1 MSNFRSRLM
10 MPIQGRKFI
19 SVISLS
25 TAASL
30 ICSGAF
36 AQTKTIK
43 LGFAAVL
50 TGAQGHYGKDM
61 EYAAKIA
68 VEEANANKLQ
78 VGGHVVKFELL
89 SADDQADPK
98 TGAAVAQHLVDSG
111 VVAVIGHFN
120 SGTSIPAS
128 RIYYAAGIP
137 QVSPAATNPTLTH
150 QGYKSVFR
158 IINTDAQMGAYAG
171 KYAVNELKS
180 KRIGVIDDRTAFG
193 KGMADEF
200 EKSAR
205 AAGGNV
211 LQREFTND
219 KSVDFTSIL
228 TKFKGQKVD
237 LIFFGGLDPQAGPM
251 SRQIHQLQLGAK
263 LMGGGGFT
271 TQNFIDLSGD
281 VSEGTLS
288 WEYGLPLAKMP
299 GGKALIAKMKE
310 KYNVETENFSPFS
323 YDATWVVINAIVKA
337 NSSDPK
343 VFLPKLTATDYD
355 GVTGKINFDS
365 NGDVINPPA
374 TLYEVRKQKW
384 EALKTVKGM

>member
-1 MSNFRSRLM
+1 M
-10 MPIQGRKFI
+10 MPIPGKKI
-19 SVISLS
+19 VSVVSLS
-25 TAASL
+25 IAAALAGGS
-30 ICSGAF
+30 AF

-50 TGAQGHYGKDM
+50 SGAQGHYGKDM

-68 VEEANANKLQ
+68 VEEANARKLQ
-78 VGGHVVKFELL
+78 VGGQTVKFELL
-89 SADDQADPK
+89 SEDDQADPK
-98 TGAAVAQHLVDSG
+98 TGAAVAQRLVDSG

-171 KYAVNELKS
+171 KYVVNELKS

-205 AAGGNV
+205 AEGGNI
-211 LQREFTND
+211 LPREYTTD

-237 LIFFGGLDPQAGPM
+237 LVFFGGLDAQAAPM
-251 SRQIHQLQLGAK
+251 ARQIHQLQLGAK

-271 TQNFIDLSGD
+271 NQNFIDLTGK
-281 VSEGTLS
+281 VAEGTLS
-288 WEYGLPLAKMP
+288 WEYGLPLEVMP
-299 GGKALIAKMKE
+299 GGKPFIQKMKS
-310 KYNVETENFSPFS
+310 KFNVEASTFAPFT
-323 YDATWVVINAIVKA
+323 YDATWVVMNAIVKA

-343 VFLPKLTATDYD
+343 AFLPVLTATD
-355 GVTGKINFDS
+355 
-365 NGDVINPPA
+365 
-374 TLYEVRKQKW
+374 
-384 EALKTVKGM
+384 